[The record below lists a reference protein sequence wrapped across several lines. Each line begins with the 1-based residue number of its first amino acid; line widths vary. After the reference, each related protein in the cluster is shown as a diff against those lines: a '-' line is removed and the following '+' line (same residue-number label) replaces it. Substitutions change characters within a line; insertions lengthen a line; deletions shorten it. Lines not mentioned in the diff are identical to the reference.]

1 MITTE
6 ELTAL
11 RKFRAKILAKT
22 DPFDLIFKPDP
33 NRPTIARINDGTYDW
48 TKLPRWVNSI
58 PVTAYHLRQRK
69 TIIERLCEDPVG
81 DWDAAIIGLDMLE
94 CSKTYPCGSPFCPY
108 CRHKVQENRS
118 KTALTKFA
126 ATAKSEMTFL
136 TILHPVTYD
145 PFHDAQGHIDQLR
158 NSVRNALNFRGF
170 NQVRMLGAFEIDV
183 KRREDARAFRSKQVL
198 TALGMDTTWHKP
210 AYLVHLHSLVDLG
223 GHSRKEVRRVFT
235 GVFDKPYQVRL
246 TYLHR
251 DKGKDE
257 SIDRVARYMSKFR
270 TQFSDNLYGKER
282 GLKVQYRELYPAPLM
297 REYVKLIHSI
307 KIDNGFKGLRFKY
320 H

>member
-1 MITTE
+1 MTITE

-11 RKFRAKILAKT
+11 RKLRAKLLGNADT
-22 DPFDLIFKPDP
+22 NDPLFLPDTNP
-33 NRPTIARINDGTYDW
+33 STLTRINDGTYDW

-69 TIIERLCEDPVG
+69 TIIERLCEEHYHDQ
-81 DWDAAIIGLDMLE
+81 DATAIGLDMLE
-94 CSKTYPCGSPFCPY
+94 CSKTYPCGSPFCPF
-108 CRHKVQENRS
+108 CRHKVQEKRS
-118 KTALTKFA
+118 ATALAKFA

-145 PFHDAQGHIDQLR
+145 PFYDAQAHIDYLR
-158 NSVRNALNFRGF
+158 DSVRNALNFRGLS
-170 NQVRMLGAFEIDV
+170 QVRMLGAFEIDV
-183 KRREDARAFRSKQVL
+183 KRRQEAANDRSKRVL
-198 TALGMDTTWHKP
+198 TALEMDITSQKP

-223 GHSRKEVRRVFT
+223 GIPREEVRSAFT

-246 TYLHR
+246 THLHR

-257 SIDRVARYMSKFR
+257 SIERLARYMSKFR
-270 TQFSDNLYGKER
+270 VQFADNLYGKER
-282 GLKVQYRELYPAPLM
+282 GMKVQYRELYPAPLM

-307 KIDNGFKGLRFKY
+307 KVDNGFKGFRFKIN
-320 H
+320 